1 MQAKKPT
8 RIILAKTG
16 LDGHDRG
23 IKVLASLLRKQGF
36 EVVYLGLYN
45 TAEMVVQSAIQEDA
59 DWIGLSFLSGEHLSI
74 TKKVLD
80 ELGRRNVRE
89 IPVLVGGILPPQD
102 VETLLNMG
110 VKKVFRGALVRDVA
124 EYLSSELTSEE
135 AGTAD

>member
-23 IKVLASLLRKQGF
+23 VKVLASLLRKEGF

-45 TAEMVVQSAIQEDA
+45 TAEMVVESAIQEDA

-74 TKKVLD
+74 TKQVLD
-80 ELGRRNVRE
+80 ELHKRNVHD
-89 IPVLVGGILPPQD
+89 IPVLVGGILPPHD
-102 VETLLNMG
+102 VEPLLSMG
-110 VKKVFRGALVRDVA
+110 VKKVFRGSLVREVA
-124 EYLSSELTSEE
+124 EYISSELTRGKSRITE
-135 AGTAD
+135 

>member
-1 MQAKKPT
+1 MQAQRPT

-23 IKVLASLLRKQGF
+23 IKVLASLLRKQDF
-36 EVVYLGLYN
+36 EVIYLGLYN
-45 TAEMVVQSAIQEDA
+45 TPEMVVRSAIQEDA
-59 DWIGLSFLSGEHLSI
+59 DCIGLSFLSGEHLTI
-74 TKKVLD
+74 TKKVLE
-80 ELGRRNVRE
+80 ELEKKNIHD

-124 EYLSSELTSEE
+124 EYISSELTCRKSDR
-135 AGTAD
+135 TD